1 MRPAWMA
8 SLVLF
13 GSLLLAGLWLRS
25 GLIGSEQW
33 PIRWLDVEGDLKRTS
48 SSQVRAAV
56 ASESGRGFFAVDLDA
71 VRSSI
76 EGLPWIMRAEVSRQW
91 PDALHV
97 SVVEHRPVARWNGT
111 GMFRDGGGVLRV
123 RGSES
128 LGGIAWLGGP
138 GCTVEVV

>member
-33 PIRWLDVEGDLKRTS
+33 PIRWLYVEGDLKRTS

-71 VRSSI
+71 ARSSI
-76 EGLPWIMRAEVSRQW
+76 EGLPWVMRAEVSRQW
-91 PDALHV
+91 PDALPV
-97 SVVEHRPVARWNGT
+97 SLAEDLPGVRWDGNG
-111 GMFRDGGGVLRV
+111 RLR
-123 RGSES
+123 
-128 LGGIAWLGGP
+128 
-138 GCTVEVV
+138 